1 MTTAVYPGT
10 FDPMT
15 NGHVDLVK
23 RASRIFDHV
32 VVGVAESRKKRP
44 MLSLETRV
52 ALARGICR
60 EFENVTVQPF
70 DGLLKDFVA
79 ACGAG
84 VIIRGARAVSDFE
97 YEFQMALAN
106 RKLYAGAET
115 VFLTTTSENMYL
127 SSSVVK
133 QIAAF
138 GGDISHFVPPEIL
151 DTIVKRLVKERLS

>member
-15 NGHVDLVK
+15 NGHVDLVR

-84 VIIRGARAVSDFE
+84 VIIRGARAVTLSMNFKW
-97 YEFQMALAN
+97 LA
-106 RKLYAGAET
+106 
-115 VFLTTTSENMYL
+115 
-127 SSSVVK
+127 
-133 QIAAF
+133 
-138 GGDISHFVPPEIL
+138 
-151 DTIVKRLVKERLS
+151 

>member
-97 YEFQMALAN
+97 YEFQMAGMN
-106 RKLYAGAET
+106 RQLMPDVE
-115 VFLTTTSENMYL
+115 L
-127 SSSVVK
+127 SD
-133 QIAAF
+133 AF
-138 GGDISHFVPPEIL
+138 GSVPVREWDLRQGDCSSRRRMRPA
-151 DTIVKRLVKERLS
+151 S